1 MKYMMDRAWMEIS
14 LDAIEENYRRVKH
27 DIGDKCRILAVI
39 KANAYGLGAVYLA
52 KFLEG
57 LGCEFF
63 AVACIE
69 EAVELRDAG
78 VKGNILTLG
87 PVLPEHLEIA
97 CEKDIITTIIS
108 LDHAEKL
115 SARAQQ
121 LGLTIRGHIAADS
134 GLGRFGLVLEGRV
147 DAAVDEA
154 AYIAGLPGIKA
165 EGTFTH
171 YTAADLPRG
180 DEFNKHQI
188 GLFDEYTEKLAA
200 RGLKLIK
207 HSASSYFTAIYPEC
221 HNDYVRIAS
230 LLLGIDAPAPRGTVC
245 EMAVQLKSRIYQ
257 IKELGPGR
265 PVSYG
270 PIAHTLRRTRI
281 AVVPIGY
288 ADGLR
293 RTIQNKASLLVNG
306 QWAPIIGKICMDY
319 LMLDVTDID
328 ADEGDEVVVI
338 GRSGDEDLKMYEMAD
353 LYGATVGEV
362 VTAIAPRIPR
372 FYTRN
377 GEIVGRMDE

>member
-1 MKYMMDRAWMEIS
+1 MKYMKDRTWMEIS

-27 DIGDKCRILAVI
+27 DIGDDCRVMAVL
-39 KANAYGLGAVYLA
+39 KANGYGLGAAYLGR
-52 KFLEG
+52 FLEG
-57 LGCEFF
+57 LGCDFF

-69 EAVELRDAG
+69 EAVELREAG

-97 CEKDIITTIIS
+97 CDKDIITNIIS
-108 LDHAEKL
+108 VDHAEKL

-121 LGLTIRGHIAADS
+121 LGLAIRGHIAADS

-147 DAAVDEA
+147 DEAVNEA

-188 GLFDEYTEKLAA
+188 GLFDEYTEKLAD

-207 HSASSYFTAIYPEC
+207 HGASSYFTSVYPEC

-257 IKELGPGR
+257 IKEIGPGC

-270 PIAHTLRRTRI
+270 PIAHTLRRTKV

-293 RTIQNKASLLVNG
+293 RSIQNSASLLVNG
-306 QWAPIIGKICMDY
+306 QWAPIIGKMCMDY
-319 LMLDVTDID
+319 LLLDVTDIE
-328 ADEGDEVVVI
+328 AEVGDEVVVI
-338 GRSGDEDLKMYEMAD
+338 GRSGDKELKIYEMAR

-362 VTAIAPRIPR
+362 PTVITPRVPR